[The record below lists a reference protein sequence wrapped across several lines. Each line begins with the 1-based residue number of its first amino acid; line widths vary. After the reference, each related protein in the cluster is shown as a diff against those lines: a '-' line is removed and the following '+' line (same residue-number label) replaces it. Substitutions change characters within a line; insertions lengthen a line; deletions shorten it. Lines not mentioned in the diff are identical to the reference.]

1 MGSKI
6 TRKSC
11 LTQPSEIVLLVA
23 FFISVNLLILSYFQE
38 RTLRT
43 LQNHEPAG
51 GDKSSG
57 SLEMSAQKIMEAD
70 WEGQILTIEEDGR
83 FGNLLLEIA
92 TLIIVGKR
100 LNRPVQ
106 ILPQVGRKLEKFLSH
121 LPAPAIDYRKV
132 GDGGKGDGD
141 DVLLFCRPVSA
152 LTALTVS
159 APSVPSGPRSP
170 PGPSWPTRATSPT

>member
-11 LTQPSEIVLLVA
+11 FTKPSEIVLLVA

-38 RTLRT
+38 RLRGR
-43 LQNHEPAG
+43 LQNPETAG
-51 GDKSSG
+51 GDKSPG
-57 SLEMSAQKIMEAD
+57 SLKMSDPTMEAG

-92 TLIIVGKR
+92 TLIIIGKR

-106 ILPQVGRKLEKFLSH
+106 ILPQVGRKLEKVLSH

-132 GDGGKGDGD
+132 GDG
-141 DVLLFCRPVSA
+141 
-152 LTALTVS
+152 
-159 APSVPSGPRSP
+159 
-170 PGPSWPTRATSPT
+170 

>member
-11 LTQPSEIVLLVA
+11 LTKPSEIVLLVA

-43 LQNHEPAG
+43 LQKHETAG
-51 GDKSSG
+51 RDKSVK
-57 SLEMSAQKIMEAD
+57 MSDQTMEAD
-70 WEGQILTIEEDGR
+70 WDGQILTIEEDGR

-92 TLIIVGKR
+92 TLIIIGKR
-100 LNRPVQ
+100 LNTPVQ
-106 ILPQVGRKLEKFLSH
+106 ILPQVARKLEKFLSR

-132 GDGGKGDGD
+132 MIYG
-141 DVLLFCRPVSA
+141 
-152 LTALTVS
+152 
-159 APSVPSGPRSP
+159 
-170 PGPSWPTRATSPT
+170 

>member
-11 LTQPSEIVLLVA
+11 LTKPSEIVLLVA

-43 LQNHEPAG
+43 MQNHETAG
-51 GDKSSG
+51 RDKSVK
-57 SLEMSAQKIMEAD
+57 MSDQTMEAD
-70 WEGQILTIEEDGR
+70 WEGQMGQVLTIEEDGR

-92 TLIIVGKR
+92 TLIIIGKR

-106 ILPQVGRKLEKFLSH
+106 ILPQVGRKLEKFLSN

-132 GDGGKGDGD
+132 GDGEGRKEG
-141 DVLLFCRPVSA
+141 
-152 LTALTVS
+152 
-159 APSVPSGPRSP
+159 
-170 PGPSWPTRATSPT
+170 RANCS

>member
-11 LTQPSEIVLLVA
+11 LTKPSEIVLLVA
-23 FFISVNLLILSYFQE
+23 FFISVNLLILSCFQE
-38 RTLRT
+38 RLLRT
-43 LQNHEPAG
+43 LQNPETAG
-51 GDKSSG
+51 RDKSPG
-57 SLEMSAQKIMEAD
+57 SLKMSYPTMEAV

-92 TLIIVGKR
+92 TLIIIGKR

-106 ILPQVGRKLEKFLSH
+106 ILPQVGRKLEKVLSQ

-132 GDGGKGDGD
+132 GDG
-141 DVLLFCRPVSA
+141 
-152 LTALTVS
+152 
-159 APSVPSGPRSP
+159 
-170 PGPSWPTRATSPT
+170 

>member
-6 TRKSC
+6 TRKSWF
-11 LTQPSEIVLLVA
+11 TKPSEIVLLVA

-43 LQNHEPAG
+43 LQNHETTG
-51 GDKSSG
+51 RDKSSG
-57 SLEMSAQKIMEAD
+57 SLEMSDQTMEAD

-92 TLIIVGKR
+92 TLIIIGKR

-106 ILPQVGRKLEKFLSH
+106 ILPQVGRKLEKFLSN

-132 GDGGKGDGD
+132 GGWREAGDGE
-141 DVLLFCRPVSA
+141 VY
-152 LTALTVS
+152 
-159 APSVPSGPRSP
+159 
-170 PGPSWPTRATSPT
+170 

>member
-51 GDKSSG
+51 RDKSSG
-57 SLEMSAQKIMEAD
+57 SLEISAEKIMEAD
-70 WEGQILTIEEDGR
+70 LEGQILTIEEDGR

-92 TLIIVGKR
+92 TLIIIGKR

-132 GDGGKGDGD
+132 CDGGKVDGIDGD

-170 PGPSWPTRATSPT
+170 PGPS

>member
-6 TRKSC
+6 TRKSWF
-11 LTQPSEIVLLVA
+11 TKPSEIVLLVA

-43 LQNHEPAG
+43 LENDQTAG
-51 GDKSSG
+51 RDKSPESV
-57 SLEMSAQKIMEAD
+57 EMSQPTMEAV

-92 TLIIVGKR
+92 TLIIIGKR
-100 LNRPVQ
+100 LNTPVQ
-106 ILPQVGRKLEKFLSH
+106 ILPQVGRKMEKFLSN

-132 GDGGKGDGD
+132 GGMH
-141 DVLLFCRPVSA
+141 LNS
-152 LTALTVS
+152 
-159 APSVPSGPRSP
+159 
-170 PGPSWPTRATSPT
+170 

>member
-11 LTQPSEIVLLVA
+11 FTQPSEIVLLVA

-38 RTLRT
+38 RLLRT
-43 LQNHEPAG
+43 LHPETAG
-51 GDKSSG
+51 RDKSPG
-57 SLEMSAQKIMEAD
+57 SLKMSDPTMEAG

-92 TLIIVGKR
+92 TLIIIGKR

-106 ILPQVGRKLEKFLSH
+106 ILPQVGRKLEKVLSH

-132 GDGGKGDGD
+132 GDG
-141 DVLLFCRPVSA
+141 
-152 LTALTVS
+152 
-159 APSVPSGPRSP
+159 
-170 PGPSWPTRATSPT
+170 

>member
-11 LTQPSEIVLLVA
+11 FTKPSEIVLLVA

-38 RTLRT
+38 RTLRK
-43 LQNHEPAG
+43 LQHHEPDG
-51 GDKSSG
+51 RDKSSG
-57 SLEMSAQKIMEAD
+57 SLETSDQTIEAG

-92 TLIIVGKR
+92 TLIIIGKR
-100 LNRPVQ
+100 LNTPVQ

>member
-43 LQNHEPAG
+43 LQNHEPAE
-51 GDKSSG
+51 KSSG
-57 SLEMSAQKIMEAD
+57 SLEMSSQTITEAD
-70 WEGQILTIEEDGR
+70 WEGQVLTIEEDGR

-92 TLIIVGKR
+92 TLIIIGKR

-132 GDGGKGDGD
+132 GVG
-141 DVLLFCRPVSA
+141 
-152 LTALTVS
+152 
-159 APSVPSGPRSP
+159 
-170 PGPSWPTRATSPT
+170 